1 MLPGFPSESANNL
14 AKLPKNLLEKVLKK
28 ELESK

>member
-1 MLPGFPSESANNL
+1 MLPGFPSKSANNL
-14 AKLPKNLLEKVLKK
+14 AKKPKNLLEKVLEK